1 MVYLFPF
8 QNRDYKQSKCEF
20 LNLPFESKTFI
31 SAMTSTDIP
40 VIPIIL
46 DSALKEAF
54 ACCKGIVFIK
64 EAGKQELQHGR
75 RYVKRTDVC

>member
-1 MVYLFPF
+1 MVYLLPF
-8 QNRDYKQSKCEF
+8 QNRDYKQSKCKF
-20 LNLPFESKTFI
+20 LNHLFESKTFI

-40 VIPIIL
+40 IIPIML

-64 EAGKQELQHGR
+64 EASKQQLQHGR
-75 RYVKRTDVC
+75 KDVNRTDVC

>member
-1 MVYLFPF
+1 MIYLFPF

-20 LNLPFESKTFI
+20 LNFPFDSKTFI

-40 VIPIIL
+40 IML
-46 DSALKEAF
+46 DSPLKEVF

-64 EAGKQELQHGR
+64 EAGEQQLQHGR
-75 RYVKRTDVC
+75 RDVNRTAVC